1 MARIYWQMFHIVVL
15 CVTFLFGR
23 HVCALKLPETSEEFI
38 EALKDKD
45 DDELL
50 TLLGRHAVE
59 EHKECDN
66 VKHKFADYVHK
77 SGRYLLRS
85 RFTQQ
90 MHENLLVAGPEIPA
104 DSRHMAQNVSHNWDS
119 VPSSF
124 PYQTVV
130 LIFRV
135 ALGFLTCKEPDI

>member
-1 MARIYWQMFHIVVL
+1 MEVGLSRSKKTHISQDAKGSDSCSL
-15 CVTFLFGR
+15 AFWLRLLTKKELIWLFGR
-23 HVCALKLPETSEEFI
+23 HVCCLKLPETSEEFI

-50 TLLGRHAVE
+50 ILLGRHAVE

-85 RFTQQ
+85 QKLIQ
-90 MHENLLVAGPEIPA
+90 
-104 DSRHMAQNVSHNWDS
+104 VS
-119 VPSSF
+119 
-124 PYQTVV
+124 
-130 LIFRV
+130 
-135 ALGFLTCKEPDI
+135 ALQISANQ

>member
-1 MARIYWQMFHIVVL
+1 M
-15 CVTFLFGR
+15 
-23 HVCALKLPETSEEFI
+23 KLPETSEEFI

-50 TLLGRHAVE
+50 TLLGRHAVQ

-90 MHENLLVAGPEIPA
+90 MHENLLVAGLKFQLIAETWPKTYLIIEIP
-104 DSRHMAQNVSHNWDS
+104 

-135 ALGFLTCKEPDI
+135 ALGFLTYKEPDI